1 MTKEEPV
8 TKEELDKYRAF
19 VKDLSDNECDKVFL
33 NSSPE
38 HAVVVVAQIFRQSK
52 DTVRIFAHNLIRTI
66 GEKYDYIV
74 ALSEFIERGG
84 AVRILLNGFDANLAK
99 NSSLY
104 SRLYYFATC
113 NRNIQIKTTNVH
125 PYLTGDENQKE
136 IHFTIGDKKAF
147 RIETDTKEV
156 LAECNMNGTKVATQ
170 FADFFDGLFNDG
182 SKTSNVNLLTLFDHA
197 E

>member
-1 MTKEEPV
+1 MAKEEPV

-38 HAVVVVAQIFRQSK
+38 HAVIVVAQIFRQSK

-84 AVRILLNGFDANLAK
+84 AVRILLNGFDADLARK
-99 NSSLY
+99 SILY
-104 SRLYYFATC
+104 RRLNYFATC
-113 NRNIQIKTTNVH
+113 NKDIQIKSTNVH
-125 PYLTGDENQKE
+125 PYLAEDEEQKE

-147 RIETDTKEV
+147 RIETNTNEV

-170 FADFFDGLFNDG
+170 FADFFDGLFNDAA
-182 SKTSNVNLLTLFDHA
+182 KTSNVNLLTLFDHA

>member
-1 MTKEEPV
+1 MTKEELV

-38 HAVVVVAQIFRQSK
+38 HAVIVVAQIFRQSK

-66 GEKYDYIV
+66 GEKYDYIL

-84 AVRILLNGFDANLAK
+84 AVRILLNGFDADLAR

-104 SRLYYFATC
+104 RRFNYFATC
-113 NRNIQIKTTNVH
+113 KKDIQIKTTNVH
-125 PYLTGDENQKE
+125 PYLAEDKDQKE
-136 IHFTIGDKKAF
+136 IHFTIGDRKAF
-147 RIETDTKEV
+147 RIETNTKEV

-170 FADFFDGLFNDG
+170 FADFFDDLFNDEE
-182 SKTSNVNLLTLFDHA
+182 KTANVNLLTFLDHA

>member
-1 MTKEEPV
+1 MAKEEPV

-38 HAVVVVAQIFRQSK
+38 HAVIVVAQIFRQSK

-66 GEKYDYIV
+66 GGKYDYIV

-113 NRNIQIKTTNVH
+113 KSDIQIKTTDVH
-125 PYLTGDENQKE
+125 PYLTGDEDQKE

-170 FADFFDGLFNDG
+170 FADFFDGLFNDS